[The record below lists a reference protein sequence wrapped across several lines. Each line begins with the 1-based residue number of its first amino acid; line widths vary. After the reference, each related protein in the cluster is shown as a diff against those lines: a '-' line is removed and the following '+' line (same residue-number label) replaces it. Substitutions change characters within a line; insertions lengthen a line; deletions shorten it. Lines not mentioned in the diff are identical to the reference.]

1 MNWTYIILISYLIIL
16 LFVCLRII
24 FETYSSNK
32 ALAYLFFCI
41 FVPVIGIL
49 FYLAFGINY
58 WKKKLYT
65 KKTGENDRFL
75 DQLKNQVQSYTDSA
89 VNTGDLSGNE
99 TNELAAMLLTQLQSP
114 LTRYNKVKLLLNG
127 EEKFPELLQ

>member
-1 MNWTYIILISYLIIL
+1 MNWPYIILISYLITL

-49 FYLAFGINY
+49 FYVAFGINY
-58 WKKKLYT
+58 WKKKMYT
-65 KKTGENDRFL
+65 KKTGQNDKML
-75 DQLKNQVQSYTDSA
+75 DLLKNEIPSYKESIVDFK
-89 VNTGDLSGNE
+89 NTF
-99 TNELAAMLLTQLQSP
+99 
-114 LTRYNKVKLLLNG
+114 R
-127 EEKFPELLQ
+127 